1 METIIRLKPS
11 ELNIVLIEKIK
22 ALLADKDDVE
32 ITLSFSE
39 STYNTLHKTQLEQSY
54 KEKINRSIQ
63 NVEQGKNIISFT
75 GDEFEKMAKMLR
87 TPLSL

>member
-39 STYNTLHKTQLEQSY
+39 KGTYNTLHKTQLEQSY

-63 NVEQGKNIISFT
+63 NVEQDKNIISFT
-75 GDEFEKMAKMLR
+75 GDEFEKMAKMLEGR
-87 TPLSL
+87 